1 MTNADREV
9 RRTAFESYA
18 DEHLRMQHAM
28 AASLAGGVKR
38 DVFFAR
44 ARGYASSL
52 EAALE
57 PSHIPVEVFRNVVQ
71 TFRDNVGTWHRYWRI
86 RRQALG
92 VEVLKP
98 YDTRAQLSPHALEV
112 PYEDAVEWIAEG
124 VAPLGEEY
132 MRVLRTGALA
142 DRRVGASPITGNR
155 GAL

>member
-1 MTNADREV
+1 MSTSGCSTRW
-9 RRTAFESYA
+9 RRAW
-18 DEHLRMQHAM
+18 R
-28 AASLAGGVKR
+28 AGSNETC
-38 DVFFAR
+38 FSR

-98 YDTRAQLSPHALEV
+98 YDTRAPLSPHALEV

-124 VAPLGEEY
+124 VAPL
-132 MRVLRTGALA
+132 
-142 DRRVGASPITGNR
+142 
-155 GAL
+155 

>member
-1 MTNADREV
+1 
-9 RRTAFESYA
+9 
-18 DEHLRMQHAM
+18 MQHAM

-44 ARGYASSL
+44 ARGYASAL
-52 EAALE
+52 ETALE

-98 YDTRAQLSPHALEV
+98 YDTRAQLSHHARQ
-112 PYEDAVEWIAEG
+112 
-124 VAPLGEEY
+124 APDEHAGDW
-132 MRVLRTGALA
+132 TA
-142 DRRVGASPITGNR
+142 PR
-155 GAL
+155 GPP